1 MVKQRRSYHNSYKF
15 TSIQKVL
22 LYIFVN
28 FFVCL
33 FFLTGFVS
41 AADKTKSGTQQQ
53 NNNRQEY
60 RVLFIN
66 SYGYD
71 FETVPAIVNQ
81 VDLAFKQT
89 ASVQYLFMNEKYVD
103 NKLAEEKLTKELEIL
118 TKGYH
123 YDVVVLGDDA
133 AFDYAI
139 ANRKR
144 FFAGLPLIYEN
155 VNDIAKAEKY
165 QNDPLITGVVEEFPV
180 RETIKLAKTIQKNA
194 EKIVIITDDSVSG
207 LGSAKQILNQQ
218 SNFPELKFEI
228 FDCRKMSQEEI
239 QHNIS
244 KFSNDT
250 ILMYTVFN
258 VDKNGKRYTLAQSVK
273 MITDAA
279 KIPVFK
285 ADEAGM
291 GYGLFGGYQLSYAS
305 VGKETVALI
314 KKAINKEIPL
324 VTYKKGKAI
333 YQFDYK
339 VAKKFGI
346 DKSMLPKDAIYINN
360 EPTFYEKQKKIILV
374 VSLLLLVFLGVF
386 FSSQFKLKRKI
397 KENNIRLTAEKQA
410 NSAKTDFLSRMSHD
424 IRTPLNGI
432 IGMTYL
438 AQKENN
444 PLATADALDKI
455 DKSSNFLLSLIND
468 ILDMTK
474 VENNKVELHP
484 EAIIFA
490 DFQNAIESVII
501 PMCKEKNITFKTDF
515 YPAQGYTAVFD
526 NLRIKQVYYNLLSNA
541 VKYNKPGGS
550 VYLTIKDTLSPDKK
564 FITCD
569 GKITDTGIGMSK
581 EFLKVLFEPFTQET
595 QHNNLQQDGTGL
607 GLSIVKKMVELM
619 DGTISVESEL
629 GKGTTFC
636 LRFVIPCIPTNVVR
650 QQEAVKHNKE
660 LEIGI
665 LKDKQVLLCEDHPI
679 NQEIAARIL
688 ERVGMIVTKANNGKE
703 AVEVFN
709 KVAPDFFRVIIMDIR
724 MPIMNG
730 LEATKAIRALDREDA
745 KNIPIIAMSANA
757 FEEDVKTSLAA
768 GMNAHLSKPINPNL
782 LYQTIAKYI

>member
-1 MVKQRRSYHNSYKF
+1 
-15 TSIQKVL
+15 
-22 LYIFVN
+22 VN

-33 FFLTGFVS
+33 FFLTGFAL

-53 NNNRQEY
+53 DNNRQEY

-103 NKLAEEKLTKELEIL
+103 DNLAEEKLTKELEIL
-118 TKGYH
+118 TKGYQ
-123 YDVVVLGDDA
+123 YDVVVVGDDA

-144 FFAGLPLIYEN
+144 FFSGIPLIYAN
-155 VNDIAKAEKY
+155 INDIAKAEKY

-180 RETIKLAKTIQKNA
+180 RETIKLAQTIQKNA
-194 EKIVIITDDSVSG
+194 KKVVIITDDSVSG
-207 LGSAKQILNQQ
+207 LGSAKQILDQQ

-228 FDCRKMSQEEI
+228 FNCRKMSKEEI
-239 QHNIS
+239 KS
-244 KFSNDT
+244 KIAQFSDET

-258 VDKNGKRYTLAQSVK
+258 TDKNGKRYTLAQSVK
-273 MITDAA
+273 TITDAA

-305 VGKETVALI
+305 VGKETVTLI
-314 KKAINKEIPL
+314 KKALNKEIPL
-324 VTYKKGKAI
+324 GTYKKGKAI

-346 DKSMLPKDAIYINN
+346 DKSMLPKNAIYINN
-360 EPTFYEKQKKIILV
+360 EPTFYEKYKKSIWAIGFV
-374 VSLLLLVFLGVF
+374 LLVFLGAF
-386 FSSQFKLKRKI
+386 FESQLRFKRKI
-397 KENNIRLTAEKQA
+397 KENNIRLDAEKQA
-410 NSAKTDFLSRMSHD
+410 NIAKTEFLSRMSHD

-444 PLATADALDKI
+444 SLATADALNKI
-455 DKSSNFLLSLIND
+455 DKSSKFLLSLIND

-474 VENNKVELHP
+474 VESNKVELHP
-484 EAIIFA
+484 EAVTFEN
-490 DFQNAIESVII
+490 FQNAIESIII

-515 YPAQGYTAVFD
+515 YPAKGYTAIFD

-550 VYLTIKDTLSPDKK
+550 VYLMIKDTLSPDKK

-629 GKGTTFC
+629 GKGTTFY
-636 LRFVIPCIPTNVVR
+636 LRFVIPCVPTTVVR
-650 QQEAVKHNKE
+650 QQEAVKLKKE
-660 LEIGI
+660 LDIGI
-665 LKDKQVLLCEDHPI
+665 LQGKQILICEDHPI
-679 NQEIAARIL
+679 NQEIVIRIL
-688 ERVGMIVTKANNGKE
+688 ERVGMVVTKANNGKE
-703 AVEVFN
+703 AVEVF
-709 KVAPDFFRVIIMDIR
+709 KQSAPDFFRIILMDIR
-724 MPIMNG
+724 MPIMDG
-730 LEATKAIRALDREDA
+730 LAATKEIRALDRQDA
-745 KNIPIIAMSANA
+745 KKIPIIAMSANA
-757 FEEDVKTSLAA
+757 FDEDVKTSLAV